1 MTTGLIMK
9 QKTVAI
15 AGATGLVGSHLLTG
29 LLSDPRIEKIYA
41 LCRTPLPI
49 SHEKLTSIPVDFDAL
64 ATLPPIDEVYL
75 ALGTTIKVA
84 GSKEAFSKV
93 DFTYTLAVVKAAI
106 KAGAKKIGVVSSIG
120 ANTHSKSFYSQV
132 KGQLEN
138 ALKALKPE
146 GLVIVRPSLLLGNRK
161 SLGQPTRRGEEI
173 FIVIAKLLNFF
184 LPKRFR
190 AIEATKV
197 ANALRLE
204 VPETTGVIMI
214 DSAHL
219 QQY

>member
-1 MTTGLIMK
+1 MK

-15 AGATGLVGSHLLTG
+15 AGATGLVGSHLLNG
-29 LLSDPRIEKIYA
+29 LLADSEIEKVYA
-41 LCRTPLPI
+41 LCRVSLPI
-49 SHEKLTSIPVDFDAL
+49 SHEKLTSIPVDFDNL
-64 ATLPPIDEVYL
+64 PTLPPLDEVYL

-93 DFTYTLAVVKAAI
+93 DFTYTLAVAKAALI
-106 KAGAKKIGVVSSIG
+106 AGATKIGVVSSIG
-120 ANTHSKSFYSQV
+120 ANAHSNSFYPHV
-132 KGQLEN
+132 KGQLED

-161 SLGQPTRRGEEI
+161 SLGQPTRKGEGI
-173 FIVIAKLLNFF
+173 SIAIAKLLNPF
-184 LPKRFR
+184 LPKAFR

-197 ANALRLE
+197 ANALRVE
-204 VPETTGVIMI
+204 VPKTTGVLMI

-219 QQY
+219 QHYAL